1 MGIMSA
7 RVQKYHYQLENV
19 RIRGYMDGY
28 AGYFVSATQIA
39 KFIPSDLH
47 L

>member
-1 MGIMSA
+1 M
-7 RVQKYHYQLENV
+7 VQKFHYQLENV

-28 AGYFVSATQIA
+28 AGFYVSAAKIA

-47 L
+47 LTPLH